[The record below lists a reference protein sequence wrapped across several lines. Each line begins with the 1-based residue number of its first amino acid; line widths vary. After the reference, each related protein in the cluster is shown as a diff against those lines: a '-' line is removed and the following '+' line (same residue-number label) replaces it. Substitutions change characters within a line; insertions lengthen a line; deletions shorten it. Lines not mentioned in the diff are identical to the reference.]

1 MWLPLL
7 RRGGRR
13 GGLGRSKSIIW
24 NLGPTGPEHTG
35 SESSQKRISRTR
47 QFGSQSYVIS
57 VVRSCLFS
65 LVLAAWRPGGAQEGA
80 WWTGWASG
88 RSPANDRGPLD
99 GSTFVE
105 PNPLAPDKTTKL
117 ESIDD
122 LQAVLWTS
130 PAWALV
136 PEFFLRSAGLTG
148 LAGGGGAGHTKR
160 RCSPKPQVWVPLD
173 LPW

>member
-1 MWLPLL
+1 MRVARNVLV
-7 RRGGRR
+7 
-13 GGLGRSKSIIW
+13 
-24 NLGPTGPEHTG
+24 GPD
-35 SESSQKRISRTR
+35 
-47 QFGSQSYVIS
+47 
-57 VVRSCLFS
+57 S
-65 LVLAAWRPGGAQEGA
+65 LVRNPTSFPSYGAASSLWCWRPGGQGGAQEGA

-122 LQAVLWTS
+122 LQPVLWTS